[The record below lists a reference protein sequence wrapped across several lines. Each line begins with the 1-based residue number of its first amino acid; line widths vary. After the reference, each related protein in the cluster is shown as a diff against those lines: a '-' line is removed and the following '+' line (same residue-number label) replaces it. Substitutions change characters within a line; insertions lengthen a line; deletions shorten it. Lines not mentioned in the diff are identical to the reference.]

1 MIDKIKVENMV
12 SEKGNDIPNQFEIS
26 TPQGLYF
33 QSYNSIIC
41 FIDNTGQIW
50 LDEDKWDYSTT
61 TGKYRNIFLREKRPE
76 TQYKIDKG
84 IYKLTNLN

>member
-1 MIDKIKVENMV
+1 MINKIKVENMV
-12 SEKGNDIPNQFEIS
+12 SKSGNTIANQFQIS

-33 QSYNSIIC
+33 QSYDTIIS
-41 FIDNTGQIW
+41 FIDITGQIW
-50 LDEDKWDYSTT
+50 LDESKWNYSTT

-76 TQYKIDKG
+76 TEYKIKKG

>member
-1 MIDKIKVENMV
+1 MINKIKVKNMI

-33 QSYNSIIC
+33 QSYNSIIS
-41 FIDNTGQIW
+41 FVDNTGQIW
-50 LDEDKWDYSTT
+50 LDEYKCEYSVTT
-61 TGKYRNIFLREKRPE
+61 CKYRNIFLREKKPE
-76 TQYKIDKG
+76 TQYKINKG

>member
-12 SEKGNDIPNQFEIS
+12 SNKGNDIPNQFKIS

-33 QSYNSIIC
+33 QSYCSIIA
-41 FIDNTGQIW
+41 FRDNTGQIW

-61 TGKYRNIFLREKRPE
+61 TGKYRNIFLKEKKPE
-76 TQYKIDKG
+76 TKYKINKG

>member
-1 MIDKIKVENMV
+1 MV
-12 SEKGNDIPNQFEIS
+12 SEKGNDIANQFEIS

-33 QSYNSIIC
+33 QSYNSIIV

-50 LDEDKWDYSTT
+50 LDEHYWNYSIT

-76 TQYKIDKG
+76 TEYKIKKG

>member
-1 MIDKIKVENMV
+1 MIDKIKIENMV
-12 SEKGNDIPNQFEIS
+12 SESGNDIPNQFEIY
-26 TPQGLYF
+26 TPKGLYF
-33 QSYNSIIC
+33 QSYKTIIA

-50 LDEDKWDYSTT
+50 LDEEDWDYSTT

-76 TQYKIDKG
+76 TEYKIKKG